1 MSHSETSTKSIYYAL
16 MANAGIAITKTIAAV
31 ITGSG
36 AMLAESIHS
45 FADCGNQG
53 LLFLGL
59 KAAKRKPD
67 AKYPLGYGRATYF
80 WSFVVAIILFSLGG
94 LFSVYEG
101 IHKLTAIEPIE
112 SPYIALGVLFFSIL
126 LEGFSLWG
134 CLKEINKIRGNK
146 SIPRWVRES
155 RQSELVVVLG
165 EDVAALLGLAFAFGA
180 VIVTMLTGN
189 PVYDAIGSI
198 GIGVLLL
205 IISVIIAIKI
215 KGLLVGQSAS
225 PEQVAAITAHLESA
239 PEINKVLN
247 VITLQLGQT
256 LMVSVKADMKEKQSV
271 AKLIEDINSCERGL
285 KSAFP
290 DVQWSF
296 FEPDFMK

>member
-1 MSHSETSTKSIYYAL
+1 MITILYYS
-16 MANAGIAITKTIAAV
+16 V
-31 ITGSG
+31 
-36 AMLAESIHS
+36 
-45 FADCGNQG
+45 
-53 LLFLGL
+53 
-59 KAAKRKPD
+59 
-67 AKYPLGYGRATYF
+67 AT
-80 WSFVVAIILFSLGG
+80 
-94 LFSVYEG
+94 
-101 IHKLTAIEPIE
+101 
-112 SPYIALGVLFFSIL
+112 
-126 LEGFSLWG
+126 
-134 CLKEINKIRGNK
+134 
-146 SIPRWVRES
+146 
-155 RQSELVVVLG
+155 
-165 EDVAALLGLAFAFGA
+165 LLGLAFAFGA